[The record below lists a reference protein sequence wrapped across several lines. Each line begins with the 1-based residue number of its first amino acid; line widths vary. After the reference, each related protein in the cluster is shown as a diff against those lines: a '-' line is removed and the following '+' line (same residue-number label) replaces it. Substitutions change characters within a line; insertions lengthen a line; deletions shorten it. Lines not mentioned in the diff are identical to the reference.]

1 MRAVTKVRI
10 VLWLPLAAFLLV
22 LVLVATGLI
31 RPHSSEIRSQMID
44 KPLPAFS
51 LPAVRA
57 GQPPL
62 TSAATGQARLVNV
75 FASWCVPCAQEAPQL
90 MALRQAG
97 VAIDGIAIRDRPA
110 DTLDF
115 LARNGDPF
123 ARIGRDDA
131 AAVQVALGSSGVPET
146 FVVDGKGVIVRQHIG
161 AIGPQ
166 DVPDILAAVQAAR

>member
-1 MRAVTKVRI
+1 MRSLTAVRI
-10 VLWLPLAAFLLV
+10 LLWLPLIAFLIV
-22 LVLVATGLI
+22 LGLIAAGLI
-31 RPHSSEIRSQMID
+31 RPRDAAIRSRMIG

-51 LPAVRA
+51 LPSPRP

-62 TSAATGQARLVNV
+62 TSAATGKPRLLNV

-90 MALRQAG
+90 MVLKQAG
-97 VAIDGIAIRDRPA
+97 VSIDGIAIRDPPA
-110 DTLDF
+110 DTLEF

-123 ARIGRDDA
+123 ARVGRDDS

-146 FVVDGKGVIVRQHIG
+146 FVIDSKDIIVEQHIG

-166 DVPDILAAVQAAR
+166 DVPDMIAAVRNAR